1 MRCAS
6 MWRRFFVPVVAAT
19 LLVAACGSDDE
30 EAAPAPPPPPATE
43 APAPE
48 PEPPPPPPEPEVT
61 PAEPEAPAPAP
72 PPPAPEPE
80 APAPAGFD
88 IDAVLAADLGNC
100 VPAPSGTP
108 FKIGFAADL
117 SDLGGF
123 ADAPASQA
131 ADYFIDLINCTGG
144 VNGTPLE
151 LTIQNI
157 EGDPDVTQRAA
168 QDLLDAGVSAILGPP
183 FPDFGFPL
191 LQVTAG
197 QVPVLF
203 VASTEPTLSDP
214 AQLAFLVAFDDTAQA
229 TAAAEFALDQ
239 EWTTAVTFSSPG
251 PYFGYNPEIFTEVFE
266 AGGGTVIADYNYV
279 PIEDVDF
286 SSQAN
291 EMANLDAP
299 PDVVYSA
306 MLAFQAAILRGQLDG
321 VGVETRF
328 LITDAFEATGGYAEG
343 EAVEGFYHTTHS
355 FPAPGSRVVILDEG
369 FEASRGTALENPS
382 FGGLAAD
389 AIAVVID
396 AFLRTGS
403 HDPAVI
409 GAAIAESQ
417 GVEGVTGV
425 LSYPSGSGSPEKP
438 VYVHRVVDGQPS
450 LAATIG

>member
-1 MRCAS
+1 MRGPS
-6 MWRRFFVPVVAAT
+6 TWRRFLLAGVAAT
-19 LLVAACGSDDE
+19 LLAAACGSDDE
-30 EAAPAPPPPPATE
+30 EPAAAPPPPPATE

-48 PEPPPPPPEPEVT
+48 PEPPPPPPEPE
-61 PAEPEAPAPAP
+61 A

-80 APAPAGFD
+80 AEPEDEAPTGFD
-88 IDAVLAADLGNC
+88 IDAVLAADLDDC
-100 VPAPSGTP
+100 VPLPEGP
-108 FKIGFAADL
+108 RLRIGFAADL

-131 ADYFIDLINCTGG
+131 AAYFIDLINCAGG
-144 VNGTPLE
+144 VDGLPLE
-151 LTIQNI
+151 LIIQNI

-168 QDLLDAGVSAILGPP
+168 QDLLDAEVSAILGPP

-229 TAAAEFALDQ
+229 TAAAEFALD
-239 EWTTAVTFSSPG
+239 EGWTTAVTFSSPG

-291 EMANLDAP
+291 EMANLDEP

-321 VGVETRF
+321 VGVDTRF

-355 FPAPGSRVVILDEG
+355 FPEPGSRVVILDEG
-369 FEASRGTALENPS
+369 FEATTGAALENPS

-389 AIAVVID
+389 AIAIVID

-403 HDPAVI
+403 TDPAVL

-438 VYVHRVVDGQPS
+438 VYVHRVVDGQPT

>member
-1 MRCAS
+1 MRRPS
-6 MWRRFFVPVVAAT
+6 TWRRFLLAGVAAT
-19 LLVAACGSDDE
+19 LLAAACGSDDE
-30 EAAPAPPPPPATE
+30 EPAAAPPPPPATE
-43 APAPE
+43 APAPQ
-48 PEPPPPPPEPEVT
+48 PEPPPPPPEPE
-61 PAEPEAPAPAP
+61 PPAPAP
-72 PPPAPEPE
+72 EPPP
-80 APAPAGFD
+80 PAPAGFD
-88 IDAVLAADLGNC
+88 IDAVLAADLDDC
-100 VPAPSGTP
+100 VPLPEGP
-108 FKIGFAADL
+108 RLRIGFAADL

-131 ADYFIDLINCTGG
+131 AAYFIDLINCTGG
-144 VNGTPLE
+144 VDGLPLE
-151 LTIQNI
+151 LIIQNI

-168 QDLLDAGVSAILGPP
+168 QDLLDAEVSAILGPP

-229 TAAAEFALDQ
+229 TAAAEFALD
-239 EWTTAVTFSSPG
+239 EGWTTAVTFSSPG

-291 EMANLDAP
+291 EMANLDEP

-321 VGVETRF
+321 VGVDTRF

-355 FPAPGSRVVILDEG
+355 FPEPGSRVVILDEG
-369 FEASRGTALENPS
+369 FEATTGAALENPS

-389 AIAVVID
+389 AIAIVID

-403 HDPAVI
+403 TDPAVL

-438 VYVHRVVDGQPS
+438 VYVHRVVGGQPT